1 LADSNLSREIV
12 MQWDVVRRTMEFFDR
27 TLATLRTFGLS
38 VTVAILLAAVQYK
51 APELLPF
58 AIVLNLVLLLLD
70 LHYRRFMWVTS
81 RYALQL
87 EQSYDFVAP
96 GLTAVLDYEHQRR
109 RTRYVFPLAYVLIMI
124 SLFVYWMAM
133 LDLWTIIIRLLQAS
147 IRCS

>member
-1 LADSNLSREIV
+1 

-38 VTVAILLAAVQYK
+38 LTVALLLAAVQYK

-58 AIVLNLVLLLLD
+58 AIALNLVLLLLD
-70 LHYRRFMWVTS
+70 LHYRRFMWATS

-87 EQSYDFVAP
+87 EQAYDFVAP

-109 RTRYVFPLAYVLIMI
+109 RTRYVFPAAYVVIMI
-124 SLFVYWMAM
+124 VLFVYWATM
-133 LDLWTIIIRLLQAS
+133 LDLWSNFIRLLQTLL
-147 IRCS
+147 RCK